1 MHYHIYNNAA
11 LAYLMSPSER
21 KAQEPP
27 RIPDIWPGSQRL
39 HPLQARQFQTLHK
52 PGRVAIGA
60 DTLASQSLRDSS
72 PWPSSLCLPF
82 HSSCPSLT
90 P

>member
-27 RIPDIWPGSQRL
+27 LIPDIWPGSQRS
-39 HPLQARQFQTLHK
+39 HPLQVRQFQTLHK

-72 PWPSSLCLPF
+72 PWLSSLCLAF